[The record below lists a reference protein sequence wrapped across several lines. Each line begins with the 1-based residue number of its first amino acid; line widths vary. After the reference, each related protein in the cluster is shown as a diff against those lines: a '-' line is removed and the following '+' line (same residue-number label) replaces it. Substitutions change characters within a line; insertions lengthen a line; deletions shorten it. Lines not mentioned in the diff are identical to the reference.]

1 MIKLESKTQ
10 LFWLCQYCGWIAYAL
25 LTELMIK
32 MPGQEP
38 WSIHLPHLLL
48 DTCCG
53 FFITLLLRA
62 LYAKLRLQPAGISI
76 GLHII
81 CLLAASLLWT
91 QFKWHSLQWFY
102 GSWWQQMTWF
112 DFGTWTSASLT
123 MLATWTAGYYGIKIY
138 LDNAEQKHKAAEALH
153 LAKESQ
159 LKMLRYQL
167 NPHFMFN
174 SINAICTLILKQHN
188 ANAVTMLE
196 KLCDFLRY
204 SLYTDPLA
212 KITVQEEIA
221 LLQTYVDIEQ
231 CRFQSKLNVAISAE
245 PACTAALMPS
255 LLLQPLVENA
265 LKHGIGPKSNIAI
278 AVNFSCDDNQ
288 LHIRVSDSGSGFNL
302 AEPASHGIGMKNCRD
317 RLQLIYPGTSQF
329 NLGNDENGGAW
340 ICMSIPLEL
349 SEANSREQ

>member
-1 MIKLESKTQ
+1 MIKIESKSQ
-10 LFWLCQYCGWIAYAL
+10 LFWLCQYCGWLAYAL

-38 WSIHLPHLLL
+38 WVIHLPHLVL

-53 FFITLLLRA
+53 FFITLWLRK
-62 LYAKLRLQPAGISI
+62 LYTGFRLKAAGVSISM
-76 GLHII
+76 HII
-81 CLLAASLLWT
+81 SLLAASLLWT
-91 QFKWHSLQWFY
+91 QFKWHCLQWFY
-102 GSWWQQMTWF
+102 GTLWQPMTWF

-138 LDNAEQKHKAAEALH
+138 LDNAEQRHQAAEALH

-188 ANAVTMLE
+188 ANAVAMLE

-212 KITVQEEIA
+212 KITVQDEIA
-221 LLQTYVDIEQ
+221 ILQTYVDIEQ
-231 CRFQSKLNVAISAE
+231 CRFQSELNVQISAD
-245 PACTAALMPS
+245 PSCYAVLMPS

-265 LKHGIGPKSNIAI
+265 LKHGLGQKNSIVISVTVKQVA
-278 AVNFSCDDNQ
+278 DQ
-288 LHIRVSDSGSGFNL
+288 LHISVSDTGTGFNPS
-302 AEPASHGIGMKNCRD
+302 APTSFGIGIKNCQD
-317 RLQLIYPGTSQF
+317 RLQLIYPGSGYLT
-329 NLGNDENGGAW
+329 LGNCEKGGARVS
-340 ICMSIPLEL
+340 ICIPLEWA
-349 SEANSREQ
+349 ENRR

>member
-10 LFWLCQYCGWIAYAL
+10 LFWLCQYCGWIAYAV

-53 FFITLLLRA
+53 FFITLLLKR
-62 LYAKLRLQPAGISI
+62 LYAWFRQEGAAVSVC
-76 GLHII
+76 LHII

-204 SLYTDPLA
+204 SLYTDPLE

-221 LLQTYVDIEQ
+221 LLQTYIDIEQ
-231 CRFQSKLNVAISAE
+231 CRFQSKLNIQIKAE
-245 PACTAALMPS
+245 QACTNALMPS

-265 LKHGIGPKSNIAI
+265 LKHGIGPKSNIVI
-278 AVNFSCDDNQ
+278 TVSFGCDDSR
-288 LHIRVSDSGSGFNL
+288 LHIRVSDTGSGFDL
-302 AEPASHGIGMKNCRD
+302 AEPALRGIGIKNCQD
-317 RLQLIYPGTSQF
+317 RLQLIYPQASHLT
-329 NLGNDENGGAW
+329 LGNDKNGGAW
-340 ICMSIPLEL
+340 VDISMPLQT
-349 SEANSREQ
+349 SESSE

>member
-53 FFITLLLRA
+53 FFITLLLRR
-62 LYAKLRLQPAGISI
+62 LYAWFRLEPAGVSI
-76 GLHII
+76 CLHII

-102 GSWWQQMTWF
+102 GSWWQRMTWF

-204 SLYTDPLA
+204 SLYTDPLE
-212 KITVQEEIA
+212 KITVQEEIT
-221 LLQTYVDIEQ
+221 LLQTYIDIEQ
-231 CRFQSKLNVAISAE
+231 CRFQSELNVQISADKG
-245 PACTAALMPS
+245 CNSALMPS

-265 LKHGIGPKSNIAI
+265 LKHGIGNKNNIAI
-278 AVNFSCDDNQ
+278 AVNFSCDDSR
-288 LHIRVSDSGSGFNL
+288 LHICVSDSGTGFNL
-302 AEPASHGIGMKNCRD
+302 AEPASRGIGMKNCQE
-317 RLQLIYPGTSQF
+317 RLQLIYPGSSGF
-329 NLGNDENGGAW
+329 KLGNDEKGGAW
-340 ICMSIPLEL
+340 INISIPLEA
-349 SEANSREQ
+349 SENTE

>member
-1 MIKLESKTQ
+1 MIKLESKRQ
-10 LFWLCQYCGWIAYAL
+10 LFWLCQYCGWLAYAL

-38 WSIHLPHLLL
+38 WLIHLPHLLL

-53 FFITLLLRA
+53 FFITLWLRK
-62 LYAKLRLQPAGISI
+62 LYASFRQRQLVLSAA
-76 GLHII
+76 LHII
-81 CLLAASLLWT
+81 CLLAAALLWT

-102 GSWWQQMTWF
+102 GSWWQPMTWF
-112 DFGTWTSASLT
+112 DFGTWTSASMT
-123 MLATWTAGYYGIKIY
+123 MLATWTAGYYGIKVY
-138 LDNAEQKHKAAEALH
+138 LDNAEQRHQAAEALH

-188 ANAVTMLE
+188 ANAVAMLE

-212 KITVQEEIA
+212 KITVQDEIA
-221 LLQTYVDIEQ
+221 ILQTYVDIEQ
-231 CRFQSKLNVAISAE
+231 CRFQSKLNVSIAADQASAN
-245 PACTAALMPS
+245 ALMPS

-265 LKHGIGPKSNIAI
+265 LKHGIGQKSSIVI
-278 AVNFSCDDNQ
+278 AVNFSCKGNR
-288 LHIRVSDSGSGFNL
+288 LHICVSDTGSGFDL
-302 AEPASHGIGMKNCRD
+302 QAKAATGVGMKNCQD
-317 RLQLIYPGTSQF
+317 RLQLIYPGNSQF
-329 NLGNDENGGAW
+329 TVSNNDNGGAQ
-340 ICMSIPLEL
+340 ISIAIPLETTE
-349 SEANSREQ
+349 SIR

>member
-1 MIKLESKTQ
+1 MIKIDSKRQ
-10 LFWLCQYCGWIAYAL
+10 LFWLCQYCGWLAYAL

-38 WSIHLPHLLL
+38 WVIHLPHLVL
-48 DTCCG
+48 DTFCG
-53 FFITLLLRA
+53 FFITLWLRK
-62 LYAKLRLQPAGISI
+62 LYTGFRQKTAGVSISM
-76 GLHII
+76 HII
-81 CLLAASLLWT
+81 SLLVASLLWT

-102 GSWWQQMTWF
+102 GTLWQPMTWF
-112 DFGTWTSASLT
+112 DFGTWTSASMT

-138 LDNAEQKHKAAEALH
+138 LDNAEQRHQAAEALH

-188 ANAVTMLE
+188 ANAVAMLE

-212 KITVQEEIA
+212 KITVQDEIA
-221 LLQTYVDIEQ
+221 ILQTYVDIEQ
-231 CRFQSKLNVAISAE
+231 CRFQSELKVLI
-245 PACTAALMPS
+245 TADPSCYALLMPS

-265 LKHGIGPKSNIAI
+265 LKHGMGQKNSIII
-278 AVNFSCDDNQ
+278 AVNFTRVADK
-288 LHIRVSDSGSGFNL
+288 LHICVSDNGAGF
-302 AEPASHGIGMKNCRD
+302 EPSAQTSLGIGIKNCHE
-317 RLQLIYPGTSQF
+317 RLQLIYPAASQLT
-329 NLGNDENGGAW
+329 LGNSENGGARVS
-340 ICMSIPLEL
+340 ISIPLEL
-349 SEANSREQ
+349 AENKR

>member
-1 MIKLESKTQ
+1 MIKIESKSQ
-10 LFWLCQYCGWIAYAL
+10 LFWLCQYCGWLAYAL

-38 WSIHLPHLLL
+38 WVIHLPHLVL

-53 FFITLLLRA
+53 FFITLWLRK
-62 LYAKLRLQPAGISI
+62 LYTGFRLKAAGVSISM
-76 GLHII
+76 HII
-81 CLLAASLLWT
+81 SLLAASLLWT

-102 GSWWQQMTWF
+102 GSWWQPMTWF

-123 MLATWTAGYYGIKIY
+123 MLATWTAGYYGIKMY
-138 LDNAEQKHKAAEALH
+138 LDNTEQRHQAAEALH

-188 ANAVTMLE
+188 ASAVAMLE

-221 LLQTYVDIEQ
+221 ILQTYLDLEQ
-231 CRFQSKLNVAISAE
+231 CRFQSGLKVRIQADNDCYGV
-245 PACTAALMPS
+245 LMPS

-265 LKHGIGPKSNIAI
+265 LKHGIDQQDGVVITVIFKQVA
-278 AVNFSCDDNQ
+278 NQ
-288 LHIRVSDSGSGFNL
+288 LNISVSDTGNGFNPSAL
-302 AEPASHGIGMKNCRD
+302 ASKGIGIKNCQD
-317 RLQLIYPGTSQF
+317 RLHLIYPQSSRFTLENG
-329 NLGNDENGGAW
+329 ENGGARVT
-340 ICMSIPLEL
+340 IVIPLEF
-349 SEANSREQ
+349 SELTP

>member
-1 MIKLESKTQ
+1 
-10 LFWLCQYCGWIAYAL
+10 
-25 LTELMIK
+25 MIK

-48 DTCCG
+48 DTFCG

-62 LYAKLRLQPAGISI
+62 LYARLRLEPAGISI
-76 GLHII
+76 ALHII
-81 CLLAASLLWT
+81 FLLAASLLWT

-102 GSWWQQMTWF
+102 GTLWQPMTWF
-112 DFGTWTSASLT
+112 DFGTWTSASMT

-174 SINAICTLILKQHN
+174 SINAICTLILKQDN
-188 ANAVTMLE
+188 ANAVAMLE

-212 KITVQEEIA
+212 KITVQDEIA
-221 LLQTYVDIEQ
+221 ILQTYVDIEQ
-231 CRFQSKLNVAISAE
+231 CRFQSDLDVQINTDPSCYAVLI
-245 PACTAALMPS
+245 PS

-265 LKHGIGPKSNIAI
+265 LKHGLGQKHSMVISVTVKQVA
-278 AVNFSCDDNQ
+278 DQ
-288 LHIRVSDSGSGFNL
+288 LHIIVSDTGTGFNST
-302 AEPASHGIGMKNCRD
+302 APTSFGIGIKNCQD
-317 RLQLIYPGTSQF
+317 RLQLIYPGASQ
-329 NLGNDENGGAW
+329 LTWGNGENGGARVS
-340 ICMSIPLEL
+340 ICIPLEFA
-349 SEANSREQ
+349 ESRQ

>member
-1 MIKLESKTQ
+1 MIKLESKRQ
-10 LFWLCQYCGWIAYAL
+10 LFWLCQYCGWLAYAL

-38 WSIHLPHLLL
+38 WLIHLPHLLL

-53 FFITLLLRA
+53 FFITLWLRK
-62 LYAKLRLQPAGISI
+62 LYASFRQRQVVVSAA
-76 GLHII
+76 LHII

-102 GSWWQQMTWF
+102 GSWWQPMTWF

-138 LDNAEQKHKAAEALH
+138 LDNAEQRHQAAEALH

-188 ANAVTMLE
+188 ANAVAMLE

-212 KITVQEEIA
+212 KITVQDEIA
-221 LLQTYVDIEQ
+221 ILQTYVDIEQ
-231 CRFQSKLNVAISAE
+231 CRFQSGLKVVITAE
-245 PACTAALMPS
+245 PCCQAALMPS

-265 LKHGIGPKSNIAI
+265 LKHGMDQNSSIII
-278 AVNFSCDDNQ
+278 AVSFTQ
-288 LHIRVSDSGSGFNL
+288 AAGKLHISVSDSGAGFD
-302 AEPASHGIGMKNCRD
+302 PAAPAALGIGIKNCQE
-317 RLQLIYPGTSQF
+317 RLQLIYPGASQLT
-329 NLGNDENGGAW
+329 LGNAEHGGARVN
-340 ICMSIPLEL
+340 IAIPLEP
-349 SEANSREQ
+349 AGSRQ

>member
-10 LFWLCQYCGWIAYAL
+10 LFWLCQYCGWIAYAV

-53 FFITLLLRA
+53 FFITLLLRR
-62 LYAKLRLQPAGISI
+62 LYAWFRLEPAGVSI
-76 GLHII
+76 CLHII

-102 GSWWQQMTWF
+102 GNWWQQMTWF

-123 MLATWTAGYYGIKIY
+123 MLATWTAGYYGIKVY

-188 ANAVTMLE
+188 ANAVAMLE

-204 SLYTDPLA
+204 SLYTEPLA

-221 LLQTYVDIEQ
+221 ILQTYVDIEQ
-231 CRFQSKLNVAISAE
+231 CRFQSKLNVCINADQ
-245 PACTAALMPS
+245 ACRSALMPS

-265 LKHGIGPKSNIAI
+265 LKHGIGQKSNIAI
-278 AVNFSCDDNQ
+278 TVNFSCDASR
-288 LHIRVSDSGSGFNL
+288 LHISVSDTGTGFNL
-302 AEPASHGIGMKNCRD
+302 SAPASGGIGMKNCQE
-317 RLQLIYPGTSQF
+317 RLQLIYPGASDF
-329 NLGNDENGGAW
+329 NLGNDKNGGAR
-340 ICMSIPLEL
+340 ISIAIPLETVENTKC
-349 SEANSREQ
+349 SH